1 MVHNYAA
8 ERCFFAYGRLL
19 FKHIINHT
27 RVTIIVQNR
36 QWHYDVQV
44 QKVFE
49 EKDMKLF
56 WIKNIIIDDKCIDSV
71 LIELFN
77 MNLLS
82 LFSCIPYCHILT
94 YSCSYTLFEYLASIL
109 PICQYYYYHFCRDN
123 ILWRNDEYITLF

>member
-36 QWHYDVQV
+36 QWHYDIQV
-44 QKVFE
+44 QKVYE

-56 WIKNIIIDDKCIDSV
+56 WIKNIVIDDDLCIY
-71 LIELFN
+71 
-77 MNLLS
+77 
-82 LFSCIPYCHILT
+82 CI
-94 YSCSYTLFEYLASIL
+94 SM
-109 PICQYYYYHFCRDN
+109 
-123 ILWRNDEYITLF
+123 